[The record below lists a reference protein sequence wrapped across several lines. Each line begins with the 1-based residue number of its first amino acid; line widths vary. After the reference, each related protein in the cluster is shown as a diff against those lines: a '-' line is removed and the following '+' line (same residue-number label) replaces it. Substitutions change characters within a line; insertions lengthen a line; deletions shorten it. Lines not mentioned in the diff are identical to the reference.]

1 MVKGSFSF
9 NSRRTED
16 ERPSKNYPQKLTTQ
30 RQKSFESHLS
40 STLTRVKL
48 VVLKGFYSI
57 REGYKKRAGISNVK
71 GIRCYVILWFGAFI
85 YFNLPFVICLYV
97 VMFFM

>member
-40 STLTRVKL
+40 LTLMRVKL
-48 VVLKGFYSI
+48 VSALPPNYKISI
-57 REGYKKRAGISNVK
+57 VNAYQIENFLNFSKQ
-71 GIRCYVILWFGAFI
+71 
-85 YFNLPFVICLYV
+85 P
-97 VMFFM
+97 